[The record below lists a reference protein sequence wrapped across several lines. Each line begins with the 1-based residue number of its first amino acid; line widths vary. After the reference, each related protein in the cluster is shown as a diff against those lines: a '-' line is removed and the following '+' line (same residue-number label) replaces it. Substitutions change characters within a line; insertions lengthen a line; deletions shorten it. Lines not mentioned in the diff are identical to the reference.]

1 MTTNW
6 STAVGQYFKMGPG
19 ALSSV
24 DALADE
30 YRRHNTAAVVFTID
44 ARTGMRHV
52 PNSVED
58 LVAGAIRNNDV
69 LIPFGSVDP
78 WHERRA
84 VHRVHELVRD
94 YGVKGFKFHPSM
106 QAFEPNDRRFY
117 PIYEAIA
124 EAGVPALFHTGQ
136 TGIGAGL
143 PGGHRIKL
151 RYSDPMLLDDVAA
164 DFPELTI
171 VMAHPAVPWV
181 DSQIAIATHKANV
194 YIDLSGWSPKYF
206 PPQLVR
212 AASRQLR
219 TKVLFGTDYPYI
231 KMDRWR
237 RDFEALDI
245 DPAVVPL
252 IFKDNAL
259 RVLGYVLSA
268 SRRKCPTR
276 REKGT
281 FASARRKGAMS
292 FPGGR
297 SVSVT
302 DPAPSRRPSC
312 LSAAAPRWAPRPGLT
327 CSTSD
332 LDRCPAVLRRGVRLD
347 VRVGRP
353 RVRRLRQRVQG
364 RQAGGRPDAQRSA
377 VEQPRRLDH
386 VPAHRRHQRHHR
398 QGHRRRRR

>member
-1 MTTNW
+1 MRGSRLRGCRARSTNTESI
-6 STAVGQYFKMGPG
+6 STAVAAIDIHTHVEVDGHGRKAYDDELVDAVGQYFKMGPG

-117 PIYEAIA
+117 PIYEAIT

-143 PGGHRIKL
+143 PGGHGIKL

-181 DSQIAIATHKANV
+181 DSQIAIASHKTNV
-194 YIDLSGWSPKYF
+194 YVDLSR
-206 PPQLVR
+206 LV
-212 AASRQLR
+212 A
-219 TKVLFGTDYPYI
+219 
-231 KMDRWR
+231 
-237 RDFEALDI
+237 E
-245 DPAVVPL
+245 
-252 IFKDNAL
+252 
-259 RVLGYVLSA
+259 VLSA
-268 SRRKCPTR
+268 ATGARHRAGSCGRRCCSERTTRTSRWTAGAATSRRWTSTR
-276 REKGT
+276 RWC
-281 FASARRKGAMS
+281 R
-292 FPGGR
+292 
-297 SVSVT
+297 
-302 DPAPSRRPSC
+302 
-312 LSAAAPRWAPRPGLT
+312 
-327 CSTSD
+327 
-332 LDRCPAVLRRGVRLD
+332 
-347 VRVGRP
+347 
-353 RVRRLRQRVQG
+353 
-364 RQAGGRPDAQRSA
+364 
-377 VEQPRRLDH
+377 
-386 VPAHRRHQRHHR
+386 
-398 QGHRRRRR
+398 